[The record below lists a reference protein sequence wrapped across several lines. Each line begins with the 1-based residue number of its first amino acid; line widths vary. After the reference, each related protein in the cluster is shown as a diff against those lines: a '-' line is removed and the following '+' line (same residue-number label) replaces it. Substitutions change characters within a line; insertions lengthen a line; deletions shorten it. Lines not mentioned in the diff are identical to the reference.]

1 MLANVQLIIVRA
13 IIFLLSGSICT
24 PSNSIYRNFAK
35 KLKVRFLKRH
45 LFFCFLLCF
54 PVYTFCWGVLGHRI
68 VGEIAESYLTPK
80 AKAEI
85 KKIFGDTTV
94 AIASAWGDFIR
105 SDSSYAYLDSWHYIN
120 LDSGLTRRQVQSYL
134 DSDTATDIYTKTR
147 FLIKELKNKQ
157 LPVSKKKM
165 YLKLLIH
172 FVGDIHQPLHVG
184 RKVDLGGNRV
194 RVQWFN
200 NATNLHAVWDESL
213 VNFQQ
218 LSYTEYTRTINFT
231 TQSQRLAW
239 QKQPISEWVIESYI
253 ITQKLY
259 SEITAPNQRLS
270 YNYNFDHIKTVNE
283 RLLKGGVRLAGLL
296 NEIFG

>member
-1 MLANVQLIIVRA
+1 M
-13 IIFLLSGSICT
+13 
-24 PSNSIYRNFAK
+24 
-35 KLKVRFLKRH
+35 
-45 LFFCFLLCF
+45 
-54 PVYTFCWGVLGHRI
+54 
-68 VGEIAESYLTPK
+68 
-80 AKAEI
+80 
-85 KKIFGDTTV
+85 
-94 AIASAWGDFIR
+94 
-105 SDSSYAYLDSWHYIN
+105 
-120 LDSGLTRRQVQSYL
+120 
-134 DSDTATDIYTKTR
+134 
-147 FLIKELKNKQ
+147 
-157 LPVSKKKM
+157 
-165 YLKLLIH
+165 
-172 FVGDIHQPLHVG
+172 
-184 RKVDLGGNRV
+184 DLGANRV

-270 YNYNFDHIKTVNE
+270 YDYNFDHIKIVNE
-283 RLLKGGVRLAGLL
+283 RLLKGGVRLAGIL